1 MQIRHNKGRTQFL
14 RTYYDNA
21 SRRSRQKLIGS
32 MARGSTELPPDLAA
46 KMTDAEQLEFAAWM
60 EKELIAE
67 RAARAAQEIDALPQQ
82 MLSAAGHII
91 RGVPVSTQQAKGMWD
106 GMAQLRRTLTKAGL
120 TKPHLEETNPKEDET

>member
-1 MQIRHNKGRTQFL
+1 MQIRNVGGRTQFL
-14 RTYYDNA
+14 RSEYDPTIK
-21 SRRSRQKLIGS
+21 RSRQKMIGS
-32 MARGSTELPPDLAA
+32 VARGASELPPELAA
-46 KMTDAEQLEFAAWM
+46 KLTDIEQQEYVAWLEQQAE
-60 EKELIAE
+60 AE